1 MIAQRS
7 SHGAGRAIKRRMR
20 SQWQASRLRAGGC
33 RLSNERSLLYIGY
46 QSEVGGWIAGVNCIA
61 DFS

>member
-1 MIAQRS
+1 MQ
-7 SHGAGRAIKRRMR
+7 GTGCFPRRIFPDFNK
-20 SQWQASRLRAGGC
+20 RLRGGGC

-46 QSEVGGWIAGVNCIA
+46 QPEMWGWIAGVNCIA